1 MKDKIAKLDY
11 IKFQN
16 ELFKDIIKRVK
27 KKFMK
32 WEEVV
37 VININKRHQNLKYK
51 TFNIKLQRKTD
62 SITKKQHYKG

>member
-37 VININKRHQNLKYK
+37 VINVNKRHQNLKYK

-62 SITKKQHYKG
+62 SITEKQH